1 MKKTLLFVIA
11 MTLTYG
17 APMTPTYTNDLI
29 HEDSPYLQQ
38 HAHNPV
44 HWMPWGDAA
53 FAKAKKEHKLIF
65 LSIGYSTCHWC
76 HVMEHESF
84 ENPKLAKYLNAH
96 FVPIKVDRE
105 ERPQIDRYYQNVYQ
119 LMNRRGGGWP
129 LTILMTADRKP
140 FFSGTYI
147 PLEPKYGS
155 AGLWDV
161 LKQIVEVA
169 QKEPQKLEE
178 VGDNVLSG
186 MKQFDRADRGGRS
199 VPIDTK
205 LADTFVREVAA
216 RFDARNGGIGKQ
228 PKFPHAS
235 TITTLLQIHRLTGNA
250 KALKM
255 ATAMLDHMAE
265 GGIYDQIEGGFY
277 RYSTDARWRIPHF
290 EKMLYT
296 NAELLEAYGIAYR
309 LTGKPL
315 YKKVITE
322 TAEVFGARYRKE
334 GLYFSA
340 SDADSLDP
348 ATGHTEEGHYFV
360 YTHKEALAALKKA
373 GIDDAEKILDHFGIS
388 WEGNFEQGQ
397 SNPYLH
403 TRITVDPAQAARALT
418 VLRELRTHKPY
429 PFIDHKLLSAWNGL
443 MIHGLYAAAVAD
455 PALAA
460 TAHETMDAL
469 LKHLYIGGKLYHQVL
484 PDKAPKVPA
493 LMEDYAFVILAL
505 LDTYEATQEVR
516 YLGLARTLSDEAI
529 RRFGAQGHWVDSDGD
544 FASPASMEGNAYRAA
559 LPVMAENLM
568 RLEILTDTPAYGAA
582 AQTILEQGS
591 PVIDRYPSSAPYGVL
606 TALANQR
613 GYIVLKAKPDR
624 LPALRKALEA
634 ATSYPFILYR
644 SAEDAMMLACRR
656 DRCFAYDKAIEPLV
670 KKVIENL

>member
-1 MKKTLLFVIA
+1 M
-11 MTLTYG
+11 
-17 APMTPTYTNDLI
+17 PYTNALI

-44 HWMPWGDAA
+44 DWMPWGDAV
-53 FAKAKKEHKLIF
+53 FAKARQEHKLIF

-84 ENPKLAKYLNAH
+84 ENPKLAAYLNAH

-105 ERPQIDRYYQNVYQ
+105 EMPQIDRYYQNVYQ

-129 LTILMTADRKP
+129 LTIVMTADRKP

-147 PLEPKYGS
+147 PLEAKYGS

-161 LKQIVEVA
+161 LQQLVTVA

-178 VGDNVLSG
+178 VGNNVLSG
-186 MKQFDRADRGGRS
+186 MQQFDRADRKS
-199 VPIDTK
+199 TPVPIDTK
-205 LADTFVREVAA
+205 LTDKFVREVAA
-216 RFDARNGGIGKQ
+216 RFDARNGGIGKE

-235 TITTLLQIHRLTGNA
+235 TITVLLQIHRLTGNP

-265 GGIYDQIEGGFY
+265 GGIYDQVEGGFY

-296 NAELLEAYGIAYR
+296 NAELLEAYGIAYA
-309 LTGKPL
+309 LTRKPL
-315 YKKVITE
+315 YQKVITQ
-322 TAEVFGARYRKE
+322 TAKVFGGRYRKE

-340 SDADSLDP
+340 SDADSLNP
-348 ATGHTEEGHYFV
+348 ATGHAEEGHYFV
-360 YTHKEALAALKKA
+360 YTYKESLTALKKA
-373 GIDDAEKILDHFGIS
+373 GITDPEKILDYFGIS
-388 WEGNFEQGQ
+388 WEGNFEDGQ
-397 SNPYLH
+397 SNPYLNS
-403 TRITVDPAQAARALT
+403 RIKVNPAQAAHALEVLCQIRA
-418 VLRELRTHKPY
+418 RKPY

-455 PALAA
+455 LTLAQ
-460 TAHETMDAL
+460 TAQETMDAL
-469 LKHLYIGGKLYHQVL
+469 LKNLYVQGKLYHQVL
-484 PDKAPKVPA
+484 PGKAPKVPA

-505 LDTYEATQEVR
+505 LDTYDATWEER
-516 YLGLARTLSDEAI
+516 YLTLARTLSDEAI
-529 RRFGAQGHWVDSDGD
+529 GRFGAQGHWVDSDGD

-568 RLEILTDTPAYGAA
+568 RLEILTDTPAYSAA
-582 AQTILEQGS
+582 ARAILEQGS
-591 PVIDRYPSSAPYGVL
+591 SVIDRYPASAPYGVL
-606 TALANQR
+606 TALEQQR
-613 GYIVLKAKPDR
+613 GYVVLKAQSDR
-624 LPALRKALEA
+624 LPALRKALTEA
-634 ATSYPFILYR
+634 TPYPFILYR
-644 SAEDAMMLACRR
+644 TAEDKMMLACRR
-656 DRCFAYDKAIEPLV
+656 DRCFAYDTAIEPLV
-670 KKVIENL
+670 KKVVDHLQVP